1 MKNYKAR
8 KPAQNTIQLFRNLDH
23 DEHVIHSQLQFLRTV
38 WSHIADGSY
47 MFLSFKNV
55 ATGKW
60 QDHAIQHGGS
70 LSHIATLLHQHSRW
84 DNDQYFCLNP
94 FSEPRR
100 RQQYALPTPFSWCD
114 MDESDPNAYDPRPS
128 VVWQTSPLRYQAFWL
143 LNKTHRA
150 TDAELFSKSLAYR
163 HGGDRNGWSA
173 TKMLRIPGSVNHKPQ
188 YDEPFVKI
196 IRCDWSAIAS
206 RPVPLEDAR
215 HSVVTLLPTMDIDP
229 TKHDR
234 DAVLKRYFK
243 SLHPKVRTLIRS
255 KKAYEPDR
263 SAQVYHMIVGL
274 HEAGATSDEIGSVLW
289 QSPYFLEKYGRD
301 ANKLNDEISRVIG
314 KLEGGK

>member
-1 MKNYKAR
+1 MTKYKAR
-8 KPAQNTIQLFRNLDH
+8 KPAQNTTQLFLDLNH
-23 DEHVIHSQLQFLRTV
+23 DEHVIRSQLRFLQDVCRDFT
-38 WSHIADGSY
+38 AGSY
-47 MFLSFKNV
+47 MFLAFKNV

-60 QDHAIQHGGS
+60 QEHAIKHGGS
-70 LSHIATLLHQHSRW
+70 LSHIATLLHQYSRW
-84 DNDQYFCLNP
+84 DYDQYFCPNP

-114 MDESDPNAYDPRPS
+114 MDESDPNAYDPLPS

-143 LNKTHRA
+143 WNKTHRA

-163 HGGDRNGWSA
+163 HGGDNNGWSA

-188 YDEPFVKI
+188 YNEPFVKI
-196 IRCDWSAIAS
+196 IKCDWSAIAS
-206 RPVPLEDAR
+206 RPVLLEGAR
-215 HSVVTLLPTMDIDP
+215 HSVITALPAVDVNTN
-229 TKHDR
+229 KHDR
-234 DAVLKRYFK
+234 HAVLKRYFK
-243 SLHPKVRTLIRS
+243 LLHPKVRTLIRS

-289 QSPYFLEKYGRD
+289 QNPYFIDKYGRD
-301 ANKLNDEISRVIG
+301 ANRLNDEISRVIG